1 MIKTWLKES
10 IETEKFHEDL
20 INLYTSAVKSCDCQ
34 PISLSS
40 VVAQGGVIAAK
51 NYLRSNTVRSGLF
64 PLSEY
69 GRIDLSVESLVLRD
83 EYRSLF
89 EADELQEAEKRLK
102 LLKPLV
108 TQKQTRSGDS

>member
-1 MIKTWLKES
+1 MIKRTIEES
-10 IETEKFHEDL
+10 IETDKFHEDL
-20 INLYTSAVKSCDCQ
+20 INAYTTAVKTCDCQ
-34 PISLSS
+34 PISLSA
-40 VVAQGGVIAAK
+40 VVAQGGVSAAK
-51 NYLRSNTVRSGLF
+51 KHLAANNVLSGLL

-89 EADELQEAEKRLK
+89 EPDELQEAKKRLD

-108 TQKQTRSGDS
+108 SEK

>member
-1 MIKTWLKES
+1 MIKTRLKES
-10 IETEKFHEDL
+10 VETEKFHEDL

-51 NYLRSNTVRSGLF
+51 NYLRRNTVRSGLF

-69 GRIDLSVESLVLRD
+69 GNKRILFRWSVTKIINHR
-83 EYRSLF
+83 RF
-89 EADELQEAEKRLK
+89 
-102 LLKPLV
+102 
-108 TQKQTRSGDS
+108 

>member
-1 MIKTWLKES
+1 MIEPKIPRS
-10 IETEKFHEDL
+10 VAADKFHEDL

-34 PISLSS
+34 PISLSC
-40 VVAQGGVIAAK
+40 VVAQGGVLAAK
-51 NYLRSNTVRSGLF
+51 NYLTSNTVRSGLF

-83 EYRSLF
+83 EYSGLF
-89 EADELQEAEKRLK
+89 ESDELQEAEKRLN

-108 TQKQTRSGDS
+108 SRK